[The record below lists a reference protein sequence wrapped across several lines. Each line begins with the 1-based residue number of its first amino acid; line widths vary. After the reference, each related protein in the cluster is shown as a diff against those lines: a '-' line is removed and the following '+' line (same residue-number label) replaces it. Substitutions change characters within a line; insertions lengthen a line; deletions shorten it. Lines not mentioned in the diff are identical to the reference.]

1 MDENFINKNLFL
13 KNDIKVTSEGR
24 SCIYMLQV
32 KLLNKMT
39 WSKETLK
46 KKNID
51 VYRYVYIDMYD
62 NFK

>member
-1 MDENFINKNLFL
+1 MKTLLINKNLFL

-24 SCIYMLQV
+24 SRIYMLQV

-51 VYRYVYIDMYD
+51 VYRYVYLDIYD

>member
-1 MDENFINKNLFL
+1 MKTLLINKNLFL

-24 SCIYMLQV
+24 SCIDMLQV

>member
-1 MDENFINKNLFL
+1 MKTLLINKNLFL

-51 VYRYVYIDMYD
+51 VYRYVCIDMYD

>member
-1 MDENFINKNLFL
+1 MKTLLINKNLFL
-13 KNDIKVTSEGR
+13 KNDIRVTSKGR
-24 SCIYMLQV
+24 SCIFMLQV
-32 KLLNKMT
+32 KLLNTTT

>member
-1 MDENFINKNLFL
+1 MKTLLINKNLFL

-24 SCIYMLQV
+24 SCIYMLHV

>member
-1 MDENFINKNLFL
+1 MKTLLINKNLFL

-24 SCIYMLQV
+24 SRIYMLQV

>member
-1 MDENFINKNLFL
+1 MKTLLINKNLFL

-51 VYRYVYIDMYD
+51 VYRYVYLDIYD

>member
-1 MDENFINKNLFL
+1 MKTLLINKNLFL

-51 VYRYVYIDMYD
+51 VYRYVYIAMYD

>member
-1 MDENFINKNLFL
+1 MKTLLINKNLFL